1 MYHGTPEAEEAFND
15 MAKFFD
21 RNVGRAVAG
30 N

>member
-1 MYHGTPEAEEAFND
+1 MYHDTPEAAEAFND

-21 RNVGRAVAG
+21 QKVGRAVAG